1 MKSTRNFFLLL
12 LFTAIST
19 ALVASPLATFN
30 YKVFFVP
37 NKGPVVET
45 YFDISGKSIVL
56 QEKTESTIYGQ
67 VELTLLF
74 KQGEDIA
81 TYDKKV
87 IQSPEMKIDNV
98 VDFID
103 VQRFALPSGT
113 YTLEIILKD
122 LFDPAGIDQISEVEV
137 VVPNFDK
144 NPSVS
149 DIELVS
155 AYKEAAEPGI
165 LTKSGYDM
173 LPMVSDDF
181 LNPEMKELVFYAELY
196 GMDQVSADQPMFL
209 IKYFMEDT
217 ATGVPVESTVKYLRR
232 EAADVNPVF
241 ARIPLDDVES
251 GHYNIVVEARNTE
264 NELLVRQ
271 ERTTFRK
278 HPGKSQD
285 LNEIDDDKVEASWV
299 SSYNNKGEL
308 FEYLKSLRPI
318 SSQKEQYQLDNTFGS
333 AEKTELKYMQRFFY
347 AFWKSRNE
355 LDSQNEWLEY
365 RQQVN
370 IAQKKFGTP
379 NKRGYETDRGRVFL
393 RYGPP
398 NDITDRPN
406 EPSSYPYQIWR
417 YYKADKFNNVKFV
430 FYDPMVMAIDYEL
443 LHCEYI
449 PGERQQYNWR
459 LLLEQRNTPMNNI
472 DRESGRDHFGGR
484 IDDYY
489 QNPR

>member
-1 MKSTRNFFLLL
+1 LL
-12 LFTAIST
+12 LFTTIST

-37 NKGPVVET
+37 DKGPVVET

-74 KQGEDIA
+74 KQGDDIA

-137 VVPNFDK
+137 IVPNFDK

-155 AYKEAAEPGI
+155 AYKETAEPGI

-181 LNPEMKELVFYAELY
+181 LNPEMKELIFYAELY
-196 GMDQVSADQPMFL
+196 GIDQVSADQPMFL

-241 ARIPLDDVES
+241 ARIPLDDVKS
-251 GHYNIVVEARNTE
+251 GHYNVVVEARNTE
-264 NELLVRQ
+264 NELLVRK
-271 ERTTFRK
+271 ECTTFRK

-285 LNEIDDDKVEASWV
+285 LNEIDDEKVEASWV

-318 SSQKEQYQLDNTFGS
+318 STQKEQYDTTKPTSLT
-333 AEKTELKYMQRFFY
+333 T
-347 AFWKSRNE
+347 
-355 LDSQNEWLEY
+355 
-365 RQQVN
+365 
-370 IAQKKFGTP
+370 
-379 NKRGYETDRGRVFL
+379 
-393 RYGPP
+393 
-398 NDITDRPN
+398 
-406 EPSSYPYQIWR
+406 
-417 YYKADKFNNVKFV
+417 
-430 FYDPMVMAIDYEL
+430 
-443 LHCEYI
+443 
-449 PGERQQYNWR
+449 
-459 LLLEQRNTPMNNI
+459 
-472 DRESGRDHFGGR
+472 
-484 IDDYY
+484 
-489 QNPR
+489 